1 MDDWLIY
8 RGTGEPHDG
17 ITRLPPAPPWRS
29 FDGSPTLPGSLPP
42 ESAADVYRARTYQPN
57 RDEIELVNAAMY
69 LRRPLLVEGKPGT
82 GKSTLAYSIA
92 YELGLGPVLRWSIT
106 SGSTLCDA
114 LYVYDALGRLEAANR
129 QNRADSA
136 QDDSDDIG
144 NFLTL
149 GPLGTAL
156 LPHTRPRVLLID
168 EIDKASYDLPNDLLN
183 LFETGTFEIDELR
196 RIAKVRHQVDVL
208 PTGDRTPVGIVD
220 GVVRC
225 REFPIVVLT
234 SNQEREFPAAFLRRC
249 VRLSIAEPD
258 EQRLGA
264 IVAAHLGDAA
274 ATAGADIVSDFLQR
288 RSRTTLATDQLLN
301 AIYLT
306 SNTAREVGPTR
317 NRLVELVLRG
327 LDSAPESP
335 P

>member
-17 ITRLPPAPPWRS
+17 ITRLPPAPAWRS
-29 FDGSPTLPGSLPP
+29 FNGSPALSGSAPP
-42 ESAADVYRARTYQPN
+42 ESAADVYRARTYQPS

-106 SGSTLCDA
+106 SGSALRDA

-129 QNRADSA
+129 RNRADPA
-136 QDDSDDIG
+136 QDDPDDIG

-156 LPHTRPRVLLID
+156 LPFGRPRVLLID

-183 LFETGTFEIDELR
+183 LFETGVFEIDELR
-196 RIAKVRHQVDVL
+196 RIAKVRHRVDVL
-208 PTGDRTPVGIVD
+208 PTGDRAPVEIVD
-220 GVVRC
+220 GVVTC

-258 EQRLGA
+258 ERRLGA
-264 IVAAHLGDAA
+264 IVVAHLGDDA
-274 ATAGADIVSDFLQR
+274 ATAGADIVSDFLRR
-288 RSRTTLATDQLLN
+288 RSRMTLATDQLLN

-306 SNTAREVGPTR
+306 SNAAREIGPTR
-317 NRLVELVLRG
+317 SRLVELVLRG
-327 LDSAPESP
+327 LDSVAEP
-335 P
+335 PP